1 MSTYRIDQ
9 WTWQSPGS
17 SCRRCKLDQL
27 QLITHYAVGRAKAEL
42 LAGDLICTSRDLC
55 RHAIA
60 TVISPRGHTLI
71 IGRNADVRAFAAFI
85 RECTDA
91 LTNHLLR

>member
-27 QLITHYAVGRAKAEL
+27 QLITHYTVGRAKAAH
-42 LAGDLICTSRDLC
+42 LAADLIRPSTNFC